1 MKKTKLLGLITL
13 PLVVGGVG
21 VIFASN
27 ITNNNEEVIFQKELK
42 EIESIVNDG
51 FVKDLSLGENFT
63 EVVITD
69 AAGNDHLYAWGAN
82 SFGQLGLG
90 YKNSYEWLPQEVTE
104 FEDKQIKNLE
114 INGYNSAVVVT
125 DSLGYDHL
133 YMVGRNDKGQLGV
146 GNDDDSYDFMEVS
159 LPQNIVVKD
168 LSVGRFNS
176 MVVVTDAVGIDH
188 VYSWGYN
195 LHGQLGTG
203 SSYGGSTS
211 FVTSPKEI
219 SSKFGS
225 YSSIKEIETEESTS
239 GAIVTNAQGNDQ
251 LYMWGSN
258 GWGQLGINSFTQ
270 KITPT
275 LVTTKLSSYNNLS
288 NLSLG
293 WYHSGVVATDSN
305 GNDHLFTW
313 GLNDDGQLGISSSSG
328 KTAIPTEITSIPQNQ
343 KLVDFS
349 LGSSHSAV
357 VSVDSTGEEHVY
369 TWGCNS
375 HGELGDGTSGGSHNA
390 PVEISMPE
398 GEEYD
403 VELGFHA
410 SSIIITNSFGQN
422 DFYLW
427 GNNQSGQMGNGT
439 TDSVITPT
447 PGGNNIDK
455 VSLSTTFIE
464 QVSSEEFIFEIS
476 SPVASDLSENVAVYN
491 SNGVKVGDTTVTIK
505 EEATKASS
513 IVYSY
518 DAIIT
523 DFDNVSNSELYWSI
537 DGGET
542 LNLIS
547 ENKYEFS
554 KINNN
559 NVVIYSSIGIGIVI
573 LIILIIVFV
582 VLLLTKDNDKE
593 ESKEDNWDQ
602 QKSKKEKKS
611 KKNKDEENR
620 KKQNDVLDAF

>member
-13 PLVVGGVG
+13 PLVVGGAG
-21 VIFASN
+21 VLFASN
-27 ITNNNEEVIFQKELK
+27 MTNNNEEVIFQKELK
-42 EIESIVNDG
+42 EIKSVANDG

-82 SFGQLGLG
+82 NFGQLGLG
-90 YKNSYEWLPQEVTE
+90 YKNSYEWLPQEVTK
-104 FEDKQIKNLE
+104 FEDNQIKNVE
-114 INGYNSAVVVT
+114 ANGYNSAVVVT

-146 GNDDDSYDFMEVS
+146 GNKDDSYNFMEVS

-176 MVVVTDAVGIDH
+176 MAIVTDTVGIDH

-203 SSYGGSTS
+203 SSYGATTS

-239 GAIVTNAQGNDQ
+239 GAIVTNAQGKDQ
-251 LYMWGSN
+251 LYMWGYN
-258 GWGQLGINSFTQ
+258 YYGQLGDNSATQ
-270 KITPT
+270 RITPK
-275 LVTTKLSSYNNLS
+275 LVTTNLSNYNNLS

-313 GLNDDGQLGISSSSG
+313 GLNDDGQLGISKNG
-328 KTAIPTEITSIPQNQ
+328 GRMYVPTEITSISQNQ
-343 KLVDFS
+343 FVDFS

-369 TWGCNS
+369 TWGCNGN
-375 HGELGDGTSGGSHNA
+375 GELGDGTSGGSRNA
-390 PVEISMPE
+390 PIEISMPE

-403 VELGFHA
+403 IELGYHT
-410 SSIIITNSFGQN
+410 SSVIVTDSYGQN

-447 PGGNNIDK
+447 PGGDNIDR

-476 SPVASDLSENVAVYN
+476 SSVASDLSENVAVYN
-491 SNGVKVGDTTVTIK
+491 SNGVKVGDTTLTVK
-505 EEATKASS
+505 EETSKESS

-523 DFDNVSNSELYWSI
+523 DFDNASSSELYWSI
-537 DGGET
+537 DGGQT

-547 ENKYEFS
+547 ENRFEFS
-554 KINNN
+554 EQNNT
-559 NVVIYSSIGIGIVI
+559 NVVIYSSIGIGLVI
-573 LIILIIVFV
+573 LIVLIIVFV
-582 VLLLTKDNDKE
+582 VLFLTKDNDKE
-593 ESKEDNWDQ
+593 ESQEDNWDQ